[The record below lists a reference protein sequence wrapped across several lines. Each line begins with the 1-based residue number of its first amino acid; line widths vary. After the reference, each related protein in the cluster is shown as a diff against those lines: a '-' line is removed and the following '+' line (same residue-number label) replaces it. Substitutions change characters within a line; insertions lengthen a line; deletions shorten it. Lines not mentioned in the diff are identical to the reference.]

1 MSRLHDIINSIGIRT
16 NANVRGSQVVLDSY
30 TSNDYTFQ
38 SDGYLNVTMGA
49 AATAR
54 ASVTLKDKNGT
65 AIGEMGAISNGDYPS
80 YLAFVKKGM
89 KVRVSGIANSG
100 YVYFYPLGGGV
111 LHSSIF
117 KACNHFF
124 TCEEVAA

>member
-38 SDGYLNVTMGA
+38 SDGFLNVTMGA

-65 AIGEMGAISNGDYPS
+65 AIGEMGALSNGDYPS
-80 YLAFVKKGM
+80 YLTFVKKGM
-89 KVRVSGIANSG
+89 KVRVSGLANSG
-100 YVYFYPLGGGV
+100 HVYFYPLGGGV
-111 LHSSIF
+111 LRSSIF
-117 KACNHFF
+117 KACSYFF
-124 TCEEVAA
+124 NCEEVAA

>member
-38 SDGYLNVTMGA
+38 SDGYLNVTMGE

-100 YVYFYPLGGGV
+100 HVYFYPLGGGGT
-111 LHSSIF
+111 
-117 KACNHFF
+117 A
-124 TCEEVAA
+124 